1 MTSLEA
7 LISAPPPNPLHGRLP
22 SPQQAPRL
30 RLASELWALCLV
42 CTKDTSHRSSGGL
55 DPPLHPTRRPGAG
68 SAPLPSGA
76 RAARS
81 RPPPRSSHG
90 RAHQLLS

>member
-7 LISAPPPNPLHGRLP
+7 LISAPPPNPLHGHLP

-55 DPPLHPTRRPGAG
+55 GPPLHPTRRPGPALLHCPP
-68 SAPLPSGA
+68 APGQPTQAQPLGPHMDA
-76 RAARS
+76 
-81 RPPPRSSHG
+81 PTNC
-90 RAHQLLS
+90 